1 MEVKSG
7 SKLSLPLWKHQEEGV
22 KRAIYED
29 GFGFFF
35 EVGTGK
41 SRTAIN
47 TLRHIYADNKRLM
60 RTLVLS
66 PKITLT
72 NWRRELIE
80 YSKIHPMDINILTGS
95 GKKRAFNF
103 KKFAYNKE
111 FAPKGQ
117 VFITNYE
124 ALQMSELYKCIEEWR
139 PEIIIC
145 DEAHRI
151 KNPKSKRAKALFPLS
166 DNAQRRFALTGT
178 PILNNPMDIFN
189 IFKFIDKGATFG
201 RNFFAFR
208 SQWFEDENAGWAGKE
223 GHFPKF
229 VPRPETYESFNKLI
243 KIRSMRALKK
253 DCLDLPPFVREELHI
268 DLSSEQVK
276 LYKEMERDFITF
288 IEDRKT
294 SGEMRAITAQIA
306 LTKSLRLQQICAG
319 FVKDEHGVIHKLK
332 ENPRLEA
339 LQELLEDYAEHHK
352 IIVWSVFKETYK
364 DVGELCRQL
373 KIPFVEL
380 HGETPQ
386 KDRDANID
394 SFNNDPKIRV
404 MIANQGA
411 GGIGINLIASDM
423 SIYYTKGPFAEQDVQ
438 SEARNYRGGSE
449 IHQKVT
455 RIDLVAPNTTDELI
469 NTALREKKNVAEM
482 LLDWRGNEFQ
492 SEASRSR

>member
-1 MEVKSG
+1 MEIKSG
-7 SKLSLPLWKHQEEGV
+7 SKIHLPLWEHQKAGV
-22 KRAIYED
+22 ERAVYAD

-41 SRTAIN
+41 SRTVIN
-47 TLRHIYADNKRLM
+47 TIRHIYASNKRLM
-60 RTLVLS
+60 RTLILS

-72 NWRRELIE
+72 NWNRELVE
-80 YSKIHPMDINILTGS
+80 YSKIHPLDIHVLKGS
-95 GKKRAFNF
+95 GKKRVDTFSKHAHTAEGFLTRDH
-103 KKFAYNKE
+103 
-111 FAPKGQ
+111 

-124 ALQMSELYKCIEEWR
+124 ALQMSSLYDLLLKWQ

-166 DNAQRRFALTGT
+166 DRAERRYALTGT
-178 PILNNPMDIFN
+178 PILNTPMDIFN
-189 IFKFIDKGATFG
+189 IFKFIDKGEMFG

-208 SQWFEDENAGWAGKE
+208 SQWFEDENASFAGKPNY
-223 GHFPKF
+223 FPKY
-229 VPRPETYESFNKLI
+229 VPRPETYEVFNKMI
-243 KIRSMRALKK
+243 KLRSMRALKSE
-253 DCLDLPPFVREELHI
+253 CLDLPPFIREELHI
-268 DLSSEQVK
+268 ELSAEQNR
-276 LYKEMERDFITF
+276 LYKEMEKEFITF
-288 IEDRKT
+288 IKDRENN
-294 SGEMRAITAQIA
+294 GELRAVTAQIA

-319 FVKDEHGVIHKLK
+319 FVKDEQGAIHKLE
-332 ENPRLEA
+332 ENPRLDA

-352 IIVWSVFKETYK
+352 IIVWSVFQETYK
-364 DVGELCRQL
+364 DIAALLTKLG
-373 KIPFVEL
+373 IAHVEL
-380 HGETPQ
+380 HGKTPQ
-386 KDRDANID
+386 GDRDKNID
-394 SFNNDPKIRV
+394 AFNNDPKIRV

-469 NTALREKKNVAEM
+469 NTALKEKKNVAEM
-482 LLDWRGNEFQ
+482 LLDWRGNDFKGK
-492 SEASRSR
+492 A